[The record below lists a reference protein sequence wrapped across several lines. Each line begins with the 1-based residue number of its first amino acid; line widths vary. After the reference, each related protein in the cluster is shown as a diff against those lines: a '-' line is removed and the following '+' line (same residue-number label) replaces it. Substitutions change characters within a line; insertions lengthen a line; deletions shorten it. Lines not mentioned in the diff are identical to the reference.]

1 MIKKTTAVLILF
13 FFLFSSTAWAIDP
26 GCIAGGCENSS
37 QQQSATS
44 LYETDDYECVCPPKD
59 TVGTIINII
68 GVFSIPF
75 QFFSSKPNFV
85 TGGTSLESLI
95 KQGCKCRPK
104 AKSQQETENTD
115 ITSTDYVK

>member
-1 MIKKTTAVLILF
+1 MIKKTTAVLILL

-26 GCIAGGCENSS
+26 GCIAGGCEQDS
-37 QQQSATS
+37 QQQSETS

-68 GVFSIPF
+68 GVLSIPF

-95 KQGCKCRPK
+95 KQGCKCKPK
-104 AKSQQETENTD
+104 VKKEEQEQSTEKEQNN
-115 ITSTDYVK
+115 

>member
-1 MIKKTTAVLILF
+1 MSKKIIAIIIMVTFLVNSAVYAF
-13 FFLFSSTAWAIDP
+13 DP
-26 GCIAGGCENSS
+26 GCIAGGCEQDS

-44 LYETDDYECVCPPKD
+44 LYEADDYECVCPPKD
-59 TVGTIINII
+59 TVGTIIDII
-68 GVFSIPF
+68 GVLSIPF

-104 AKSQQETENTD
+104 VKSQQETENTN
-115 ITSTDYVK
+115 TASTDYVK